1 MGNIMQG
8 ATLLKARAC
17 GEENGSMIRCALA
30 LTLTFSEYWLL
41 NYSAFPLF
49 DLIFIWTREV
59 SACVGGAALAAIA
72 VLSFWRPRPLDGRV
86 FTWGVVFSMTIGGA
100 LCAVGA
106 LFESVFFTVAGASLV
121 IVGGGLANICVGL
134 GCIGLTLRR
143 DGIVV
148 VWSYVASFV
157 LRGLFHAL
165 PFGANLAM
173 FLLFPL
179 CAVALSARL
188 SLRARDFSSNDSPA
202 QISVTTPGSFVP
214 FGHQVFV
221 SLVVFRFV
229 YGYSLT
235 FGEVDRVPVVAFSA
249 LAALCAVAVYV
260 FASSKPLSS
269 DGLFR
274 VSILVSVAGF
284 LVLSITGAPRDAL
297 ASSLLS
303 AGTGIFEILMYY
315 VLIAIGAKNP
325 TGALSVFAWG
335 NAMASWGTILG
346 AVFGR
351 ATNEAYR
358 TDGTVLAI
366 ISAVIVFVLVAYVL
380 FVLGS
385 FSFSKTIESVSPSVD
400 VKVVEEKG
408 GDGVEGSLEERCSR
422 LAEDACLTE
431 REREVFLLLAHG
443 RNARY
448 IQETLVVSYNT
459 VKTHVSHVYAKLGVH
474 SHQELIDLVES
485 KG

>member
-143 DGIVV
+143 AGIVV

-202 QISVTTPGSFVP
+202 QISVTTPGSF
-214 FGHQVFV
+214 
-221 SLVVFRFV
+221 
-229 YGYSLT
+229 
-235 FGEVDRVPVVAFSA
+235 SA
-249 LAALCAVAVYV
+249 IR
-260 FASSKPLSS
+260 SSYRWSS
-269 DGLFR
+269 SGLF
-274 VSILVSVAGF
+274 
-284 LVLSITGAPRDAL
+284 
-297 ASSLLS
+297 
-303 AGTGIFEILMYY
+303 
-315 VLIAIGAKNP
+315 
-325 TGALSVFAWG
+325 
-335 NAMASWGTILG
+335 
-346 AVFGR
+346 
-351 ATNEAYR
+351 
-358 TDGTVLAI
+358 TV
-366 ISAVIVFVLVAYVL
+366 
-380 FVLGS
+380 
-385 FSFSKTIESVSPSVD
+385 
-400 VKVVEEKG
+400 
-408 GDGVEGSLEERCSR
+408 
-422 LAEDACLTE
+422 
-431 REREVFLLLAHG
+431 
-443 RNARY
+443 
-448 IQETLVVSYNT
+448 TL
-459 VKTHVSHVYAKLGVH
+459 
-474 SHQELIDLVES
+474 
-485 KG
+485 